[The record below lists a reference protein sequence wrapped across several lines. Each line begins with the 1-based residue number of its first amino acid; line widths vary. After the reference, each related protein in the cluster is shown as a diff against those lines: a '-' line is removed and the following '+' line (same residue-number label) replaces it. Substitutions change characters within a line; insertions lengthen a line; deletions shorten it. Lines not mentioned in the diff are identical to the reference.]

1 MLLWG
6 YLVEISG
13 KNIKVFCLYEK
24 QYELESFLN
33 SALAQ
38 TQIQRYLI
46 RFYSSANP
54 LPNLPSSIISGYETT
69 SIKVPK
75 KITAKWKK
83 IDFVSNLNA
92 LLTNIPKDP
101 TRQNFF
107 LDFSIIKVT
116 QSLVSFVEASLEEF
130 ASKHDISYSI
140 FSLFL
145 EKTLGR
151 KSSQLAFNYPFLC
164 LTDSHIHPNF
174 YYEKQK
180 TGKFPT
186 NLRELYQPIQ
196 LLMEELEKNSLE
208 RNRLNKELFQLTTH
222 SNVIETSLA
231 TFLEMEKD
239 QIGSE
244 RKSVPADL
252 ISLSDYRSLKQRYD
266 EKTQMLS
273 AVSHDL
279 KSPIAAIQGFAEILR
294 DGLVGEVTEEMKK
307 HLEMIVANSKRLSRM
322 VESIME
328 MESLDRSEYI
338 NQKQTFDLI
347 EMIDDAKMAV
357 LPQMIQKDQEI
368 LIYTP
373 DSLEM
378 VGNRE
383 LLLRA
388 LQNILDNAVKYSPPR
403 KGQIDVFA
411 EEQDVK
417 GRNVVKIT
425 IKDNG
430 YGFNKQN
437 LRRVFEPFTKFEPG
451 STSTGL
457 GLSIVKKIIESIH
470 DGSIE
475 ITSPGRK
482 KGTIV
487 TILLPKT

>member
-1 MLLWG
+1 VLLWG

-13 KNIKVFCLYEK
+13 KKLKVFCLYEK
-24 QYELESFLN
+24 QHELESFLN

-38 TQIQRYLI
+38 TQMQRYLI
-46 RFYSSANP
+46 RFFRLTKSPPRLS
-54 LPNLPSSIISGYETT
+54 PSIMNGFEITN
-69 SIKVPK
+69 IKVPQ
-75 KITAKWKK
+75 KITSKWKK
-83 IDFVSNLNA
+83 NDFVPNLEA
-92 LLTNIPKDP
+92 FLTNFPEGS

-107 LDFSIIKVT
+107 LDFSAIKVT
-116 QSLVSFVEASLEEF
+116 KSLVNFVEATLE
-130 ASKHDISYSI
+130 DMISNHGITYSI

-145 EKTLGR
+145 ENNLG
-151 KSSQLAFNYPFLC
+151 KISTQLAFNYPFLC

-174 YYEKQK
+174 YYEEKK
-180 TGKFPT
+180 TGKFPGT
-186 NLRELYQPIQ
+186 LRDLYQPIQ

-208 RNRLNKELFQLTTH
+208 NNRLYKELFLLSTH
-222 SNVIETSLA
+222 SNVIESSLA
-231 TFLEMEKD
+231 TFLEMERE
-239 QIGSE
+239 QIGSG

-252 ISLSDYRSLKQRYD
+252 ISLSDYRNLKQRYD

-294 DGLVGEVTEEMKK
+294 DGLVGEVTQEMKK

-328 MESLDRSEYI
+328 MESLDRSEYFEER
-338 NQKQTFDLI
+338 QTFDLI
-347 EMIDDAKMAV
+347 EMIDDAKMSV

-368 LIYTP
+368 RLYTP
-373 DSLEM
+373 ESLEM

-388 LQNILDNAVKYSPPR
+388 LQNILDNAVKYSPPK
-403 KGQIDVFA
+403 KGQIDLFA
-411 EEQDVK
+411 EEEHVK

-425 IKDNG
+425 VKDNG
-430 YGFNKQN
+430 YGFNKKN

-457 GLSIVKKIIESIH
+457 GLSIVKKIIELIH

-482 KGTIV
+482 KGTTV